1 MSVCLKEMRQNV
13 TLIYH
18 KHQRRLLRF
27 KETCEVFSAKLV
39 WQKNWYLQLKT
50 QLVIMLRRQIC
61 IFLNWVILLI
71 IMMSS
76 YDDMFHINSLVKITK
91 ILFFS

>member
-50 QLVIMLRRQIC
+50 QLVIMLRRQIF
-61 IFLNWVILLI
+61 IFLNWVIFLI

-76 YDDMFHINSLVKITK
+76 YDDYVIYDTLLSL
-91 ILFFS
+91 F

>member
-18 KHQRRLLRF
+18 KHQRKLLRF

-50 QLVIMLRRQIC
+50 QLVIMLRRQIF
-61 IFLNWVILLI
+61 IFLNWVIFLI

-76 YDDMFHINSLVKITK
+76 YDDYVIYDTLLSL
-91 ILFFS
+91 F